1 MGTAADEIDSLYDM
15 IAEFMRPLS
24 CHAFASLVGY
34 ISLPPESYKRLLAFA
49 VLPYMTNPPKRVD
62 LQTIQ
67 QTLLV
72 EDFFPYHANS
82 TSPIDNAKL
91 SLVLERLLYQLLR
104 EGGISA
110 DEEIVAQIS
119 KGVVARNRR
128 TKIDSRREH
137 TADVLEAK
145 DELRLSGERLLL
157 SVKIMPGGSSIAC
170 AMFADLFRHETRA
183 DWLRVAPLVHTN
195 STRLIFRLK

>member
-15 IAEFMRPLS
+15 VAEFMRPLS
-24 CHAFASLVGY
+24 CHAFASLVGCVR
-34 ISLPPESYKRLLAFA
+34 LPPESYKRLLAFA

-67 QTLLV
+67 QSLLV

-91 SLVLERLLYQLLR
+91 SLVLERLFYQLQR
-104 EGGISA
+104 EGGLCA
-110 DEEIVAQIS
+110 DEEIMAQVA

-128 TKIDSRREH
+128 TKIDSRR
-137 TADVLEAK
+137 AYAPDARAAK

-157 SVKIMPGGSSIAC
+157 SVRMMPGGSFIDN
-170 AMFADLFRHETRA
+170 AMFADLFRHESRA
-183 DWLRVAPLVHTN
+183 ARPRVAPLVH
-195 STRLIFRLK
+195 SIQPVVRLK